1 MNKHEKQ
8 SRELHKQGN
17 NCSFSLY
24 SAFLED
30 SKLDG
35 EIPLPRSIEGKCGAV
50 ISAEKILKEMGKEKD
65 IELFEK
71 EFISEFKY
79 LKCIDLMKADRRCN
93 DYVGK
98 SAQIVDEILK
108 NNE

>member
-1 MNKHEKQ
+1 MANHELRA
-8 SRELHKQGN
+8 RELHKQGN

-50 ISAEKILKEMGKEKD
+50 ISAEKI
-65 IELFEK
+65 
-71 EFISEFKY
+71 
-79 LKCIDLMKADRRCN
+79 
-93 DYVGK
+93 
-98 SAQIVDEILK
+98 
-108 NNE
+108 